1 MDYCDCIVFFEELCK
16 ICDDLW
22 VFVCEIGIVIVW
34 DESLCELDFVFV
46 VEEGVCV
53 VVIKFMFMG
62 SLEKVCE

>member
-1 MDYCDCIVFFEELCK
+1 M
-16 ICDDLW
+16 
-22 VFVCEIGIVIVW
+22 FVCEIGIVIVW